1 MHDGRHR
8 ISRRDLVLQFLVAV
22 AWQKFYELHRHVR
35 LFRRDHFRRELRLLP
50 AVKSLNRNL
59 PFRDSLYGRLHFRV
73 RTSAPVV
80 RRPRNEW
87 FGVEIRPV
95 AVGVHLVRHH
105 FEHAVSFRH
114 QSELLRISQKY
125 PFVRVDAPRLGRYL
139 YLLRREGPEVIRI
152 DGPQKRAVVQRG
164 PFPQLF
170 VFEDQILNFAAV
182 GKGFPFPGNALVK
195 ESVFTGHFPG
205 HALLVE
211 IQRQPAGNALVVSKP
226 GKSDM
231 VPLPRFETDL
241 ASRRSRLLLGDGTD
255 LQKPGLC
262 LRERHPVIRSA
273 RQKDQMFLPIVGSEI
288 RLEPKRDIAEFRRY
302 LNILHRGIHTYRRQ
316 KRNAKQK
323 SLHDHDSS

>member
-1 MHDGRHR
+1 MHDRRHR
-8 ISRRDLVLQFLVAV
+8 ISRRDLGFQILVTV
-22 AWQKFYELHRHVR
+22 ARQEFDKLHRHVG
-35 LFRRDHFRRELRLLP
+35 LLRRDHFRRELRLLP
-50 AVKSLNRNL
+50 PVGGLHLHFS
-59 PFRDSLYGRLHFRV
+59 FRDSLYGRRHFRV

-80 RRPRNEW
+80 RRPRNEGL
-87 FGVEIRPV
+87 GVKVRPV

-105 FEHAVSFRH
+105 FEHAVPFCH

-125 PFVRVDAPRLGRYL
+125 PFVRVDAPGLGRDL
-139 YLLRREGPEVIRI
+139 YLLGREGPEIIRI
-152 DGPQKRAVVQRG
+152 DGPQQSAVVQRG
-164 PFPQLF
+164 PSPQLF
-170 VFEDQILNFAAV
+170 VFEDQIFDLAAV
-182 GKGFPFPGNALVK
+182 RKRFPFPGNAFVEEGVLAR
-195 ESVFTGHFPG
+195 HFPG

-211 IQRQPAGNALVVSKP
+211 IQRKPAGNALVVHEP
-226 GKSDM
+226 GKGYM
-231 VPLPRFETDL
+231 VPLPRLETDP
-241 ASRRSRLLLGDGTD
+241 ASRRSHLLLGDGTD

-302 LNILHRGIHTYRRQ
+302 LNIPHRGIHTYRRQ